1 MVFYNREGHPC
12 CYTDDFMHIYSYSG
26 DPLGYIQNNKVWNYD
41 GRYLGLFR
49 NNWVIDRDGC
59 YLFFTE
65 NSTGGPMRPLRE
77 LAPLKSLKKLRPL
90 KSIKEIA
97 PIPPMT
103 TLSWSGRGVK
113 TFFEGE

>member
-12 CYTDDFMHIYSYSG
+12 CYTDDFTHIYSYSG

-59 YLFFTE
+59 YIFFTE
-65 NSTGGPMRPLRE
+65 NSTGGPMRPLRK

-97 PIPPMT
+97 PMPPMT

-113 TFFEGE
+113 TFFVGE